1 VPDSYCSHAVL
12 CREKRV
18 KKRVIAAVGELD
30 PILTEETALAS
41 PDATAPQVRAAS
53 QSSVETMHRL
63 ATFGVLA
70 LLVPSASARGQESGG
85 SLRLLSITPSSD
97 SPVDSNTVV
106 MARLSYQIQSFEPKK
121 FIYTIS
127 DVVENNQLYRSRLAK
142 DTKDTMVERLIKA
155 GGLRH
160 LRVDPTRITVL
171 GEAAG
176 RVVVRTN
183 MAALWHRDGIARP
196 FQLSW
201 YLFRTP
207 LAKLRVDETRGLSIF
222 TRTENPIAEAGPV
235 RFVTQ
240 AIAVPTE
247 SAPTVRREVF
257 AEHPTINVVYT
268 IARMKRDG
276 GDGVL
281 IVGGGTSGSTSCFV
295 PSGGGGSCTSL
306 KLASVDAAQLIGSHD
321 PGGPSLLVQ
330 GLWGEPAI
338 ALLDRNGNL
347 AWRYDAKFT
356 AMGHFAVL
364 AGDGPEAVIAD
375 RNKGL
380 LFFNAM
386 TGKLRSTVRL
396 PGVLDGVFG
405 ISGSDGH
412 PYLMGL
418 TGAGQVV
425 VLTTAG
431 EVVRASPNIGVF
443 HAAASPGDNPV
454 LFIAPRDTLYTL
466 DQQFETAGGW
476 YAPQSADLHISAVDR
491 TAGSNGVVVALF
503 VGSGAA
509 RDKTGLYV
517 FGPDRQLLLT
527 ESSLYRNSG
536 LLLLSSSEHS
546 MSFLVGDRGRTWRY
560 TVTW

>member
-1 VPDSYCSHAVL
+1 MGLMRGS
-12 CREKRV
+12 
-18 KKRVIAAVGELD
+18 
-30 PILTEETALAS
+30 
-41 PDATAPQVRAAS
+41 
-53 QSSVETMHRL
+53 MHRL

-70 LLVPSASARGQESGG
+70 LLVPSASASGQESGG
-85 SLRLLSITPSSD
+85 SLRLVSITPSSD

-142 DTKDTMVERLIKA
+142 KDTVSERQIKA

-160 LRVDPTRITVL
+160 SRVDSTRTIVL

-176 RVVVRTN
+176 HVVVRTN

-207 LAKLRVDETRGLSIF
+207 MLRVDETRGKSIF
-222 TRTENPIAEAGPV
+222 TRTENPIADVGPV

-295 PSGGGGSCTSL
+295 PSGGSGSCTSL
-306 KLASVDAAQLIGSHD
+306 KLASVDAAQLVGSND
-321 PGGPSLLVQ
+321 PGGPSLLVS

-338 ALLDRNGNL
+338 ALLDGSGNL

-364 AGDGPEAVIAD
+364 AGNGPEAVIAD

-380 LFFNAM
+380 LFFDAM

-503 VGSGAA
+503 VGSGSAL
-509 RDKTGLYV
+509 DNTGLYV
-517 FGPDRQLLLT
+517 FGPDRRLLLT
-527 ESSLYRNSG
+527 ESSLHRNSG

-546 MSFLVGDRGRTWRY
+546 VSFLVGDLGRTWRY

>member
-1 VPDSYCSHAVL
+1 
-12 CREKRV
+12 
-18 KKRVIAAVGELD
+18 
-30 PILTEETALAS
+30 
-41 PDATAPQVRAAS
+41 
-53 QSSVETMHRL
+53 MHRL

-70 LLVPSASARGQESGG
+70 LLVPSASASGQESGG
-85 SLRLLSITPSSD
+85 SLRLLSITPGAD

-106 MARLSYQIQSFEPKK
+106 KATLSYQIPAFEPKK
-121 FIYTIS
+121 FVYTIS
-127 DVVENNQLYRSRLAK
+127 TFAENNQLYRSRLAE
-142 DTKDTMVERLIKA
+142 DTKDTVERLIKA

-160 LRVDPTRITVL
+160 RLVDPTRLLVL

-176 RVVVRTN
+176 QVVVRTN

-207 LAKLRVDETRGLSIF
+207 LANTDTRGFDETRRMSTY
-222 TRTENPIAEAGPV
+222 TRTENAIGEVGPV
-235 RFVTQ
+235 RFVPQ
-240 AIAVPTE
+240 AIAALTK

-295 PSGGGGSCTSL
+295 PSGGSGSCSSL
-306 KLASVDAAQLIGSHD
+306 KLASVDPAQLIGSHD

-375 RNKGL
+375 RDKGL
-380 LFFNAM
+380 LFFDAM

-418 TGAGQVV
+418 TDAGQVV

-431 EVVRASPNIGVF
+431 EVVRVSPNIGMF

-466 DQQFETAGGW
+466 DEQFKTAGGW

-491 TAGSNGVVVALF
+491 TDGWNGVVVALF

-517 FGPDRQLLLT
+517 FGSDRQLLLT
-527 ESSLYRNSG
+527 ESSLYPNSG